1 MSDTLGDLGNRSL
14 FKLIGD
20 LFKRVIGFVALERD
34 FVKQETT
41 KQIKSSIPWG
51 IIAIVGLILLSL
63 GGLCLL
69 ATIILLLNTW
79 FMPWASALIVTIVL
93 LVIGGVAGLIG
104 LVRTKRGIEQA
115 KATFN
120 SVGEDIKWLR
130 EK

>member
-1 MSDTLGDLGNRSL
+1 MSGTLGDLGNRSL
-14 FKLIGD
+14 FKLTGD
-20 LFKRVIGFVALERD
+20 FFRRVIRFIALERD
-34 FVKQETT
+34 FLKQETT
-41 KQIKSSIPWG
+41 EQVKSSTPWV

-69 ATIILLLNTW
+69 VTIILLLNTW
-79 FMPWASALIVTIVL
+79 FTPWAAALIVTIVL
-93 LVIGGVAGLIG
+93 LVIGGVVGLIG